1 MKSPVGFGLLGIF
14 YVLFPAMAA
23 RYLCSMGSHG
33 ERLAM
38 EKNRN
43 SWRSKGNQMSGER
56 YPLDVIIEGDTGI
69 TQQWERQQDKEAV
82 ATFNAK
88 VRAWGD
94 QVNGALQSSI
104 DNWITKDVK
113 LKGSLKQNYR
123 HYGKKIAEGE
133 EVTSIGFGFRP
144 EGIYVHLGVGRGYNM
159 QGGTRILT
167 KKSNSEWN
175 RNPKPWFNPVI
186 EQHIPALIEIVREY
200 CGTLLVNTT
209 RIFINR

>member
-1 MKSPVGFGLLGIF
+1 MKSPIAFSLSGIF
-14 YVLFPAMAA
+14 YVLF
-23 RYLCSMGSHG
+23 RGRRFGYFCSMGSHG

-43 SWRSKGNQMSGER
+43 SWRGKANQLGGER

-82 ATFNAK
+82 ALFNARVQDWGSK
-88 VRAWGD
+88 VNA
-94 QVNGALQSSI
+94 VLKLSI
-104 DNWITKDVK
+104 RELVANDKK
-113 LKGSLKQNYR
+113 LSGSLKQNYR
-123 HYGKKIAEGE
+123 HYGKPIVAGE

-144 EGIYVHLGVGRGYNM
+144 EGIYIHLGVGRGYNM
-159 QGGTRILT
+159 EGGTRVLT
-167 KKSNSEWN
+167 KKSNKEWN
-175 RNPKPWFNPVI
+175 RNPIPWFNPII
-186 EQHIPALIEIVREY
+186 EQAIPELVEIVREY

>member
-1 MKSPVGFGLLGIF
+1 MV
-14 YVLFPAMAA
+14 A

-43 SWRSKGNQMSGER
+43 SWRGKANQLGGVR

-82 ATFNAK
+82 ALFNARVQDWGSK
-88 VRAWGD
+88 VNA
-94 QVNGALQSSI
+94 VLKLSI
-104 DNWITKDVK
+104 RELVANDKK
-113 LKGSLKQNYR
+113 LSGSLKQNYR
-123 HYGKKIAEGE
+123 HYGKPIVAGE

-144 EGIYVHLGVGRGYNM
+144 EGIYIHLGVGRGYNM
-159 QGGTRILT
+159 EGGTRVLT
-167 KKSNSEWN
+167 KKSNKEWN
-175 RNPKPWFNPVI
+175 RNPIPWFNPII
-186 EQHIPALIEIVREY
+186 EQAIPELVEIVREY

>member
-1 MKSPVGFGLLGIF
+1 MP
-14 YVLFPAMAA
+14 
-23 RYLCSMGSHG
+23 
-33 ERLAM
+33 
-38 EKNRN
+38 
-43 SWRSKGNQMSGER
+43 GER

-69 TQQWERQQDKEAV
+69 TQQWGRQQDKEAV

-88 VRAWGD
+88 VRAWGN
-94 QVNGALQSSI
+94 QVDAALRASI

-113 LKGSLKQNYR
+113 LSKSLKQNYR
-123 HYGKKIAEGE
+123 HYGKPIAEGQ
-133 EVTSIGFGFRP
+133 EVTSIGFAFKP
-144 EGIYVHLGVGRGYNM
+144 EGIYVHLGVGMGYNM

-167 KKSNSEWN
+167 KKTDDKWN
-175 RNPKPWFNPVI
+175 RQPKPWFNPVI

>member
-1 MKSPVGFGLLGIF
+1 MKSPVGFGLSGIF

-23 RYLCSMGSHG
+23 RYLCSMGSHA
-33 ERLAM
+33 ERLSQGR
-38 EKNRN
+38 NRN
-43 SWRSKGNQMSGER
+43 SWRDRSNQMPGER

-69 TQQWERQQDKEAV
+69 TQQWGRQQDKEAV

-88 VRAWGD
+88 VRAWGN
-94 QVNGALQSSI
+94 QVDAALRASI

-113 LKGSLKQNYR
+113 LSKSLKQNYR
-123 HYGKKIAEGE
+123 HYGKPIAEGQ
-133 EVTSIGFGFRP
+133 EVTSIGFAFKP
-144 EGIYVHLGVGRGYNM
+144 EGIYVHLGVGMGYNM

-167 KKSNSEWN
+167 KKTDDKWN
-175 RNPKPWFNPVI
+175 RQPKPWFNPVI

>member
-1 MKSPVGFGLLGIF
+1 MKSPVGYGLSGIF
-14 YVLFPAMAA
+14 YVLF
-23 RYLCSMGSHG
+23 RGRRFGYFCSMGSHG

-43 SWRSKGNQMSGER
+43 SWRGKANQLGGER

-82 ATFNAK
+82 AAFNTR
-88 VRAWGD
+88 VQAWGTKVD
-94 QVNGALQSSI
+94 GALRSSI
-104 DNWITKDVK
+104 SNWITKDVK
-113 LKGSLKQNYR
+113 LSGSLKQNYR
-123 HYGKKIAEGE
+123 HYGKKISAGE
-133 EVTSIGFGFRP
+133 EVTSVGFAFKP

-167 KKSNSEWN
+167 KKSGGWN

-186 EQHIPALIEIVREY
+186 EAHIPELVEIVREY